1 MKLNVIGFVRA
12 AACAGTLASL
22 ALLSSCGGGGT
33 TQTFFANRVI
43 SFGDETS
50 VINTD
55 GSKYSVNGLLAGST
69 TLVDCTANPIWVQ
82 ALASTYGLVFPQCPA
97 PPGTSSAIIDPVS
110 RIYAFNGALVADLGT
125 QIDSALNN
133 GGFTDQDMVTVLIG
147 QNDVI
152 QQFKQYPNVGEE
164 QLLANLDAAGTA
176 LASQV
181 NRIAALGPRVLI
193 STIPYLGLAPFGGDR
208 SPGSTDSNPAL
219 LNRLSTR
226 FNDALLAN
234 LTNNGHEI
242 GLIQLDQYLLTEDN
256 LRIAGGGSYNNTTDP
271 SCAVAL
277 PKCSTGTL
285 TANAVGQVWLWADTL
300 HLSQYGQQNLGS
312 LATTVAFNNPF

>member
-1 MKLNVIGFVRA
+1 MKLNVTGFVRA
-12 AACAGTLASL
+12 AVCAGTLASL
-22 ALLSSCGGGGT
+22 ALLSSCGGGT
-33 TQTFFANRVI
+33 SERTFFANRVI

-50 VINTD
+50 VINPD
-55 GSKYSVNGLLAGST
+55 GSKYSVNALLAGST
-69 TLVDCTANPIWVQ
+69 TLVDCTANPIWIQ
-82 ALASTYGLVFPQCPA
+82 ALATSYGLVFPQCP
-97 PPGTSSAIIDPVS
+97 GTSSIDDPVS

-125 QIDSALNN
+125 QIDAALNN

-152 QQFKQYPNVGEE
+152 QQFKQYPAIGEE
-164 QLLANLDAAGTA
+164 QLLINLVAAGTE
-176 LASQV
+176 LANQV

-193 STIPYLGLAPFGGDR
+193 STIPNVGLTPFGGDR

-219 LNRLSTR
+219 LGRLSAR

-234 LTNNGHEI
+234 LTNNGHVI

-256 LRIAGGGSYNNTTDP
+256 LRIAGGGSYNDTTDA

-277 PKCSTGTL
+277 PKCNTNTL
-285 TANAVGQVWLWADTL
+285 TASAVGQVWLWADTL